1 MPPLTGNAVGTSE
14 HMSVNDD
21 TAANTG
27 TEDHAEHHRYAGRR
41 TISRLGERK
50 AIRIVRQ
57 PNGATQQRLQI
68 TPQGLPDQSG

>member
-1 MPPLTGNAVGTSE
+1 MSPLTGNAVSTSE

-27 TEDHAEHHRYAGRR
+27 ADDHAEHHRYAGRS
-41 TISRLGERK
+41 TVGRLGERK

-57 PNGATQQRLQI
+57 PNGATQ
-68 TPQGLPDQSG
+68 